1 MNNAVYYDA
10 QVSDELRRQ
19 MLFDGQLF
27 VYSPRPSAM
36 APSLFAINHATM
48 RHRILWDHTEQSRV
62 QKTVTFTHS
71 NAHIS
76 QSDPRESL
84 MPQPPL

>member
-27 VYSPRPSAM
+27 VYSPRPSSLAFVEFAKTLIKDAF
-36 APSLFAINHATM
+36 APT
-48 RHRILWDHTEQSRV
+48 
-62 QKTVTFTHS
+62 
-71 NAHIS
+71 
-76 QSDPRESL
+76 
-84 MPQPPL
+84 